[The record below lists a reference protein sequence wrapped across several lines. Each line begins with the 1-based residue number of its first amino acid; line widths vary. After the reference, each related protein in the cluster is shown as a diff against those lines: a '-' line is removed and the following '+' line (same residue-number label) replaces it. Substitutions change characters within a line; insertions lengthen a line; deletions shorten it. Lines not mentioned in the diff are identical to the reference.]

1 MGMGG
6 PVPDPGRPDRNV
18 IQGPDSSEASVL
30 SGK

>member
-1 MGMGG
+1 MEG

-18 IQGPDSSEASVL
+18 IRGPDSSEVLVL